1 MHTIKKILLGL
12 AFLTITATSV
22 QALEWR
28 ASCNSEYSNPSDGTY
43 IFLVKKGEVGGCP
56 NDSKS
61 GDNGRWKWSE
71 RSEVK
76 STSIPK
82 GKWEWSAV
90 IDIDRNCKPAYRT
103 TLFQIHSARKGIN
116 PPSMIAINE
125 YNKFRTDDGNVHNGK
140 SVWNKPGNVD
150 VPSDKFKLTAIIHHI
165 QKSVNVDYF
174 VNDKFVVTTKDSN
187 ANPSEPYLKFGIY
200 RVNSNCDITHTYTD
214 VKVKRVIGKTKDINL
229 KESRVRPAG
238 CDWPSVRKVL
248 GDQCL

>member
-43 IFLVKKGEVGGCP
+43 IFHVKKGEVGGCL

-90 IDIDRNCKPAYRT
+90 IDIDRNCKPAY
-103 TLFQIHSARKGIN
+103 
-116 PPSMIAINE
+116 
-125 YNKFRTDDGNVHNGK
+125 
-140 SVWNKPGNVD
+140 
-150 VPSDKFKLTAIIHHI
+150 
-165 QKSVNVDYF
+165 
-174 VNDKFVVTTKDSN
+174 
-187 ANPSEPYLKFGIY
+187 
-200 RVNSNCDITHTYTD
+200 
-214 VKVKRVIGKTKDINL
+214 
-229 KESRVRPAG
+229 
-238 CDWPSVRKVL
+238 
-248 GDQCL
+248 